1 MPESTLAVTRK
12 LLSTADLRQ
21 TMPPLDLESV
31 DLLKKEP
38 GNGTRVMQV
47 DRRTLLRTIQFVDRA
62 MKGHVQCQKS

>member
-1 MPESTLAVTRK
+1 ML
-12 LLSTADLRQ
+12 
-21 TMPPLDLESV
+21 PLDLASV
-31 DLLKKEP
+31 DRLKKEP